1 MSPRRSLL
9 ASVAAGSCLAASVIA
24 GGYAASGA
32 MPFSSWPGSVFSSSG
47 AAEVALAPATRA
59 AAPVLTLPA
68 PSAKPS
74 PKTEVIPLDDAAPSA
89 DTAPAAT
96 TTPRQKATTERR
108 TTKRAPKTDDAPDTS
123 PTTAPAPAA
132 TTPAATAASPAAE
145 AGPTQPAATIPQ
157 PTNRKV
163 KLGSVTSTFA
173 NAHDSSSGQP
183 ELRVQ
188 MAVADAAATTG
199 TRTVALSLKLAPTD
213 VASLLRSAAAINS
226 SKIALETQVDV
237 VDATVTSAG
246 TPTCADGQC
255 LRVQM
260 MFAPDT
266 RVNPVDE
273 PEVQLLDDG
282 DAISNRVKVVV
293 KIDADDLGTRPT
305 APATEPAPEAGTP
318 SFMSLPLPG
327 EAADPSTPATP
338 TTDTATVALP
348 DGGGPA
354 GAPQAPQVQ
363 VQAQLEVVDTP
374 PAPETPAP
382 EQPAA
387 PDTSTAT
394 SAAPAPAATTPAAA
408 PAPDP
413 KDCT

>member
-1 MSPRRSLL
+1 
-9 ASVAAGSCLAASVIA
+9 
-24 GGYAASGA
+24 
-32 MPFSSWPGSVFSSSG
+32 
-47 AAEVALAPATRA
+47 
-59 AAPVLTLPA
+59 
-68 PSAKPS
+68 
-74 PKTEVIPLDDAAPSA
+74 
-89 DTAPAAT
+89 
-96 TTPRQKATTERR
+96 
-108 TTKRAPKTDDAPDTS
+108 
-123 PTTAPAPAA
+123 
-132 TTPAATAASPAAE
+132 
-145 AGPTQPAATIPQ
+145 
-157 PTNRKV
+157 
-163 KLGSVTSTFA
+163 
-173 NAHDSSSGQP
+173 
-183 ELRVQ
+183 

-305 APATEPAPEAGTP
+305 APATEPAPEAGKP

-327 EAADPSTPATP
+327 EAADPSTPTTP

-348 DGGGPA
+348 DA
-354 GAPQAPQVQ
+354 GTAGTPQTPQVQ

-374 PAPETPAP
+374 PAPETPATAPEQPTPVPVP

-387 PDTSTAT
+387 PDTPTAT
-394 SAAPAPAATTPAAA
+394 SAA

-413 KDCT
+413 KDCK

>member
-1 MSPRRSLL
+1 
-9 ASVAAGSCLAASVIA
+9 
-24 GGYAASGA
+24 
-32 MPFSSWPGSVFSSSG
+32 
-47 AAEVALAPATRA
+47 
-59 AAPVLTLPA
+59 
-68 PSAKPS
+68 
-74 PKTEVIPLDDAAPSA
+74 
-89 DTAPAAT
+89 
-96 TTPRQKATTERR
+96 
-108 TTKRAPKTDDAPDTS
+108 
-123 PTTAPAPAA
+123 
-132 TTPAATAASPAAE
+132 
-145 AGPTQPAATIPQ
+145 
-157 PTNRKV
+157 
-163 KLGSVTSTFA
+163 
-173 NAHDSSSGQP
+173 
-183 ELRVQ
+183 

-293 KIDADDLGTRPT
+293 KIDADDLGTKPT

-318 SFMSLPLPG
+318 SFMSLPLPSD
-327 EAADPSTPATP
+327 AADPSTPATP

-348 DGGGPA
+348 DEGGTARARRRPRRSRSRRSSRSSTRRPRRRRRPRPRPSSPPRRTRRPRRPPRPPHADATGRDPRAGPE
-354 GAPQAPQVQ
+354 GLHV
-363 VQAQLEVVDTP
+363 
-374 PAPETPAP
+374 
-382 EQPAA
+382 
-387 PDTSTAT
+387 AT
-394 SAAPAPAATTPAAA
+394 S
-408 PAPDP
+408 
-413 KDCT
+413 

>member
-1 MSPRRSLL
+1 
-9 ASVAAGSCLAASVIA
+9 
-24 GGYAASGA
+24 
-32 MPFSSWPGSVFSSSG
+32 
-47 AAEVALAPATRA
+47 
-59 AAPVLTLPA
+59 
-68 PSAKPS
+68 
-74 PKTEVIPLDDAAPSA
+74 
-89 DTAPAAT
+89 
-96 TTPRQKATTERR
+96 
-108 TTKRAPKTDDAPDTS
+108 
-123 PTTAPAPAA
+123 
-132 TTPAATAASPAAE
+132 
-145 AGPTQPAATIPQ
+145 
-157 PTNRKV
+157 
-163 KLGSVTSTFA
+163 
-173 NAHDSSSGQP
+173 
-183 ELRVQ
+183 

-199 TRTVALSLKLAPTD
+199 TRTVALSLTLAPTD

-327 EAADPSTPATP
+327 EAADPSTPTTP

-348 DGGGPA
+348 DGGGTA
-354 GAPQAPQVQ
+354 GTPQAPQVQ
-363 VQAQLEVVDTP
+363 VQAQLEGVDTP
-374 PAPETPAP
+374 PPPGTPPAPRAPPPAP
-382 EQPAA
+382 EPPAAAPAPAPAPAQPAT
-387 PDTSTAT
+387 PDTPTAT
-394 SAAPAPAATTPAAA
+394 SAAPAPA
-408 PAPDP
+408 PDP